1 MKKSKRQLRLES
13 KAALQSKPMFILK
26 EDMNTSLTLE
36 ENMLI
41 KKLIPMSGTEI
52 HNGVKIK
59 GIEISLLDYIYGAR
73 MFNLQLSNAL
83 VAESA
88 LLKLNPN
95 LKNKI

>member
-26 EDMNTSLTLE
+26 EDMNASLTLE

-41 KKLIPMSGTEI
+41 KQLIPMSGTET
-52 HNGVKIK
+52 HNGVKVK

-73 MFNLQLSNAL
+73 MFNLSKAL